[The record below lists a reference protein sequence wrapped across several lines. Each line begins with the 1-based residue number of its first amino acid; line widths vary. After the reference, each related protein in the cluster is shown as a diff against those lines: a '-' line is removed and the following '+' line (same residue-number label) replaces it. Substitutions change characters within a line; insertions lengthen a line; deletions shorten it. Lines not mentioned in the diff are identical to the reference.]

1 MPGISHLAFAFS
13 GICALG
19 GVAGFARTKSRPS
32 LIAGLAFGTLYA
44 TSGYLLDKNK
54 EHGVELA
61 TGTSALLF
69 GAMVPRAI
77 RTRKIPPIT
86 LAIVGL
92 VGTAYYGKKLQEQIQ
107 GV

>member
-1 MPGISHLAFAFS
+1 MLIKQGT
-13 GICALG
+13 LG
-19 GVAGFARTKSRPS
+19 GIAGFARAKSRPS

-54 EHGVELA
+54 DYGVELA
-61 TGTSALLF
+61 AGTSVLLL
-69 GAMVPRAI
+69 GAMAPRAI

-86 LAIVGL
+86 LAVVGL
-92 VGTAYYGKKLQEQIQ
+92 IGTAYYGKKLQEQIQ